1 MNILNFNEWQEAMKI
16 GEEQKQII
24 DSIDESVEFELIL
37 EGLKSGIL
45 KSIFSARFGAITY
58 GRSKSFKR
66 MAEDFYDKYK
76 VDLNS
81 IQDSDFEVMRSPNKS
96 ETKGLFKDSGKL
108 CFWINDDPK
117 FVRSYLGR
125 QGKTIS
131 SPALILVT
139 KGPNALVSGF
149 NKNSDFSRYKKDPLG
164 FVGANKWEK
173 EEYSFTG
180 LPVTSTSKA
189 AYHEMTTTLYTLNIP
204 ELQEKYST
212 EGKRKSRAEARSGA
226 VAIMSNKDIKAENLA
241 RYKEISSRKLDPKSI
256 MSNIEACMKE
266 ALELYKSTFTDL
278 QDPSSVENIR
288 IELDKGYFG
297 KSIPDTMQAISY
309 LARDYAQ
316 DFIEF
321 TKLSKGAEAISAF
334 IETGKMP
341 KDQKKLDSYYVD
353 SALSKPERAPDILS
367 RIQDRLKDSTLKLV
381 PHKQKAESYLA
392 AIRGLKK

>member
-1 MNILNFNEWQEAMKI
+1 MKILNFNEWNEAIKLA
-16 GEEQKQII
+16 EEMTETV
-24 DSIDESVEFELIL
+24 DSIEEGVQYELLL

-58 GRSKSFKR
+58 GRSKSFNR
-66 MAEDFYDKYK
+66 MAKDFYDKYK

-81 IQDSDFEVMRSPNKS
+81 IQDSDFATMRSPSKS
-96 ETKGLFKDSGKL
+96 ETKGLFKDDENL

-125 QGKTIS
+125 KGETTS

-139 KGPNALVSGF
+139 RGPNALVSGF
-149 NKNSDFSRYKKDPLG
+149 TTNADYARYKKDPLG

-189 AYHEMTTTLYTLNIP
+189 AYHEMTTTLYTLKIP

-212 EGKRKSRAEARSGA
+212 EGKRKSRAQARSGA
-226 VAIMSNKDIKAENLA
+226 VSLMSNKDIKSENLA
-241 RYKEISSRKLDPKSI
+241 RYKEITSKKLDPKSI
-256 MSNIEACMKE
+256 MSNIDACMK
-266 ALELYKSTFTDL
+266 ATLDLFRSTFTDL
-278 QDPSSVENIR
+278 DDPSKVEDLR
-288 IELDKGYFG
+288 INLEKGYYG

-316 DFIEF
+316 DFIEY

-341 KDQKKLDSYYVD
+341 EDQKKLDSFHVD
-353 SALSKPERAPDILS
+353 AALSKPERAPDILS

-381 PHKQKAESYLA
+381 PHKQKAESYLK
-392 AIRGLKK
+392 AIQGFKK